1 MADAAGRTNAQPF
14 TAESNYRSTIFAPP
28 EPTAPPAGGGK
39 NTSSIAGGIFGAP
52 PARVPASEEKFSGAY
67 GAAHHGADTKD
78 NFGAGM
84 TPDASAS
91 RPDLPYGGYAG
102 AHAGADTKDNLGYG
116 MTPDAGASRPEGFA
130 GTYGGAHAGADT
142 QAGLGPGMV
151 ARNSQSQVVGTRAA
165 VAGKDTQD
173 DGLGV
178 GMLPREGASRP
189 EDRRKA
195 RTEFGAEKGHAP
207 FGRDDQL
214 VE

>member
-1 MADAAGRTNAQPF
+1 
-14 TAESNYRSTIFAPP
+14 
-28 EPTAPPAGGGK
+28 
-39 NTSSIAGGIFGAP
+39 
-52 PARVPASEEKFSGAY
+52 
-67 GAAHHGADTKD
+67 
-78 NFGAGM
+78 
-84 TPDASAS
+84 
-91 RPDLPYGGYAG
+91 
-102 AHAGADTKDNLGYG
+102 

-151 ARNSQSQVVGTRAA
+151 ASADAARRDPTYGGAYAGKATQAGLGPGMVARNSQSQVVGTRAA
-165 VAGKDTQD
+165 VEGKDTQD

>member
-52 PARVPASEEKFSGAY
+52 LARVPASEEKFSGAY

-165 VAGKDTQD
+165 VEGKDTQD

>member
-52 PARVPASEEKFSGAY
+52 LARVPASEEKFSGAY

-116 MTPDAGASRPEGFA
+116 MTPDAGASRPEAFA
-130 GTYGGAHAGADT
+130 GTYGGAHAGADH
-142 QAGLGPGMV
+142 ARGERPDLRGRRALLRLGGR
-151 ARNSQSQVVGTRAA
+151 ARVGA
-165 VAGKDTQD
+165 
-173 DGLGV
+173 
-178 GMLPREGASRP
+178 
-189 EDRRKA
+189 
-195 RTEFGAEKGHAP
+195 
-207 FGRDDQL
+207 
-214 VE
+214 